1 MTKDI
6 SPIYEDICNSII
18 TLKLLPGE
26 KISEIES
33 SRKYNVS
40 RTPIRDV
47 FKRLED
53 NGLLE
58 IRSQSGTFVTKINL
72 SNISDLVFIRNSCEF
87 SVLKEICG
95 KLSDENL
102 NYLYQKL
109 EKQNALSK
117 SKTLNDEFAASY
129 FTLDNEFHHYLYS
142 LASKE
147 GVLKLLNN
155 DQPNFQ
161 RYRFITF
168 LRDDFELKRLD
179 EVHKNMVLA
188 LQNNDLDSLKS
199 IVYNHNYSGL
209 NGIDKVIQNHPDYF
223 DIAKKA
229 I

>member
-102 NYLYQKL
+102 NFLYQKL

-117 SKTLNDEFAASY
+117 SKTFNDEFAASY

>member
-102 NYLYQKL
+102 NFLYQKL

>member
-95 KLSDENL
+95 KLKEENL
-102 NYLYQKL
+102 NFLYQNL
-109 EKQNALSK
+109 EKQNALSE
-117 SKTLNDEFAASY
+117 SKTFNDAFAASY

-147 GVLKLLNN
+147 GVLKLLNT

-179 EVHKNMVLA
+179 EVHKSMVKA
-188 LQNNDLDSLKS
+188 LENNDLDSLKN

-209 NGIDKVIQNHPDYF
+209 NGIDKVIQSHPDYF
-223 DIAKKA
+223 DMDKKG

>member
-95 KLSDENL
+95 KLNDENL
-102 NYLYQKL
+102 NFLYQNL
-109 EKQNALSK
+109 EKQNALSE
-117 SKTLNDEFAASY
+117 SKTFNDEFAASY

-161 RYRFITF
+161 RYRFVTF

-179 EVHKNMVLA
+179 EVHKSMVLA

-199 IVYNHNYSGL
+199 IVYDHNYSGL

-223 DIAKKA
+223 DSAKKA